1 MEPINAI
8 NKKRQRKKK
17 TFQYRS
23 YNDAAFDAIESELDK
38 IDWSVVINDDA
49 GNDKLE
55 LFNHKLY
62 NMFDGCFPLCSL
74 RVTNS
79 RQWFRSVKKLID
91 PVDGDVFL
99 EVDEI

>member
-8 NKKRQRKKK
+8 NNKRQRKKK

-62 NMFDGCFPLCSL
+62 NMFDGCFPLK
-74 RVTNS
+74 RRTVFNENQPFYTD
-79 RQWFRSVKKLID
+79 KLAK
-91 PVDGDVFL
+91 L
-99 EVDEI
+99 KSSE